1 MKVQITIRGRQYTL
15 RSDEDEDLRAIAAY
29 VDGKMAEIAARG
41 ARLDE
46 YTLAMLAAL
55 NIASEFE
62 RFRRDVEEQL
72 QSMERDVASTAALI
86 EAALP
91 EPKTTRDS
99 PMGVSDAT
107 EVASTEEVG

>member
-1 MKVQITIRGRQYTL
+1 MRVQITIRGRQYTL

-41 ARLDE
+41 ARLDD

-62 RFRRDVEEQL
+62 RFRQDVEQQL
-72 QSMERDVASTAALI
+72 QSMERAVASTAALM
-86 EAALP
+86 EATLP
-91 EPKTTRDS
+91 AASAT
-99 PMGVSDAT
+99 SDT
-107 EVASTEEVG
+107 EAG